1 MSRDHLR
8 LQQNLD
14 VLQNHALS
22 CCLLVLSTST
32 LLRRDPGS
40 QRSQLTVAHLGPSVR
55 VYWSTCKGHITM
67 PRTGARKLP
76 NQKYQG
82 KADSSQNLIVTIE
95 MSMIASVQWHRNVLQ
110 YRGNG
115 TLIKKKNYTLNFLR
129 ASRHGQ
135 VKFLLS
141 LIPLYCYYKVYQSHW
156 KYQSSVLLIPD
167 KAVYCSSGSSQGW
180 GKVLRKCCERSVK
193 PCEVHF
199 SASVKSEGYILGS
212 DFKNNG
218 KPLHQQPQP
227 SWLCQTV
234 ASDFLNE
241 Q

>member
-1 MSRDHLR
+1 M
-8 LQQNLD
+8 
-14 VLQNHALS
+14 ALW
-22 CCLLVLSTST
+22 L
-32 LLRRDPGS
+32 
-40 QRSQLTVAHLGPSVR
+40 
-55 VYWSTCKGHITM
+55 
-67 PRTGARKLP
+67 
-76 NQKYQG
+76 
-82 KADSSQNLIVTIE
+82 
-95 MSMIASVQWHRNVLQ
+95 
-110 YRGNG
+110 
-115 TLIKKKNYTLNFLR
+115 KKNYTLNFLR

-227 SWLCQTV
+227 SWLCQPV

-241 Q
+241 QYSLLASLAFPALLCIDPVTDNITLQTAMFLH